1 MTLTL
6 EDHHNIDKWINATS
20 MMIEGKLRT
29 DWTKSERK
37 TFEKLN
43 EMKREAQG

>member
-1 MTLTL
+1 
-6 EDHHNIDKWINATS
+6 

-29 DWTKSERK
+29 NWTKSERK

-43 EMKREAQG
+43 EMKREAEASY